1 MFKNSQSEQTNFV
14 CFVKLRLFV
23 EKGLIIELVVVYEAV
38 RLCRPDL
45 LELLISNGARIKSDE
60 AEIQEGGV
68 RVQRSPLLCAVR
80 LAAQDRR
87 NR

>member
-1 MFKNSQSEQTNFV
+1 MEHIQIDEKNIF
-14 CFVKLRLFV
+14 F
-23 EKGLIIELVVVYEAV
+23 ELVVVYEAV

-45 LELLISNGARIKSDE
+45 LELLISNGARINSDQ